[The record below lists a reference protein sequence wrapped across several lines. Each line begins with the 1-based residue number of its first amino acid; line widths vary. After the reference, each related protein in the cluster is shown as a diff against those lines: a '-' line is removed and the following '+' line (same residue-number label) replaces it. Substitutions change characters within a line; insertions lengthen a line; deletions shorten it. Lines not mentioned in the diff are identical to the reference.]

1 MPKGCCQNGCIGAD
15 TMQLAV
21 ELDSAIIPLVADVLC
36 RREIPGNGL
45 QIHVAHVA
53 ELADALDSG
62 SSE

>member
-1 MPKGCCQNGCIGAD
+1 MPKGRCPNGCIEAD
-15 TMQLAV
+15 TKQLAV
-21 ELDSAIIPLVADVLC
+21 EPDSAIIRSVADEL
-36 RREIPGNGL
+36 RRLEIRGNAL